1 MTDDPQ
7 DHAEALDEDV
17 IDTVDDLTGDEYGEG
32 LPDYPPSRPVGVNTV
47 GVTAV
52 EEDAGESFAERTSR
66 EEPETGLDQPD
77 YPPSRPDAVGDD
89 PSGDVGQ
96 LVDADATTQDRE
108 EQAVADAVPEVEES
122 AEEAAM
128 HVIEDGPD

>member
-7 DHAEALDEDV
+7 DHAETLDEDV
-17 IDTVDDLTGDEYGEG
+17 IDADDDLTGDEYGEG

-52 EEDAGESFAERTSR
+52 EEDAGESFAERTMR
-66 EEPETGLDQPD
+66 EEPEAGLDQ
-77 YPPSRPDAVGDD
+77 DAVGDD
-89 PSGDVGQ
+89 PLGDVGQ
-96 LVDADATTQDRE
+96 LVAADTMTEDRE

-128 HVIEDGPD
+128 HLIEEGPD

>member
-17 IDTVDDLTGDEYGEG
+17 IDADDDRSGDEYGEG
-32 LPDYPPSRPVGVNTV
+32 LPDYPPARPVGVNTV

-52 EEDAGESFAERTSR
+52 EEDAGESFAERTMR
-66 EEPETGLDQPD
+66 EEPESGLDD
-77 YPPSRPDAVGDD
+77 GATGDD
-89 PSGDVGQ
+89 PFGDVGQ
-96 LVDADATTQDRE
+96 LVEPDTMTEDRE
-108 EQAVADAVPEVEES
+108 EHAVADTVPEVEES

-128 HVIEDGPD
+128 HMIEDGPD

>member
-7 DHAEALDEDV
+7 DKAEALDEDV
-17 IDTVDDLTGDEYGEG
+17 IDTVDDRTGDEYGEG
-32 LPDYPPSRPVGVNTV
+32 LPDYPPGRPMGVNTV

-52 EEDAGESFAERTSR
+52 EEDAGESFAERTLR
-66 EEPETGLDQPD
+66 EEPEAGTNQ
-77 YPPSRPDAVGDD
+77 SAVGDD

-96 LVDADATTQDRE
+96 LIDPDIMSEDRE
-108 EQAVADAVPEVEES
+108 KQAVADAVPEVEEA

-128 HVIEDGPD
+128 HIIDEEPD